1 LGDRIIE
8 KSDKIIALAKENSP
22 RVCRLLDYYFHA
34 QGTAFLI
41 SNRLLITNA
50 HIVYNPRY
58 AKGYYA
64 EFNYELDYNNRPK
77 ETSRFYLEPDEF
89 YVASP
94 EGELD
99 FAIIAIG
106 DRVQGNIDLDDL
118 GYCTISPEKQ
128 EIGQSINIIH
138 HPLGEYKRI
147 ETKGRLLDFSERFI
161 YYLMGTLSGS
171 SGCPIFNDRFH
182 VIGLHHYATPTE
194 SSKTPFKNAHEG
206 ISIQAILSYLKDKQ
220 LIGEDSDLN
229 NLALTKK

>member
-1 LGDRIIE
+1 MEG
-8 KSDKIIALAKENSP
+8 SDKIMALAKENSP
-22 RVCRLLDYYFHA
+22 RVCRLLDYNFRA

-50 HIVYNPRY
+50 HIVYNQRY

-64 EFNYELDYNNRPK
+64 EFNYELDNNNRPIV
-77 ETSRFYLEPDEF
+77 TSRFELEPDEF
-89 YVASP
+89 YAASP

-118 GYCTISPEKQ
+118 GYCTISTEKQ
-128 EIGQSINIIH
+128 EIGQSINTIH

-147 ETKGRLLDFSERFI
+147 ETKGTLLDFSERFI
-161 YYLMGTLSGS
+161 YYHIGTLSGS
-171 SGCPIFNDRFH
+171 SGCPIFNDSFH
-182 VIGLHHYATPTE
+182 VIGLHHYATPSK

-206 ISIQAILSYLKDKQ
+206 ISIQAILNHIKDKQ
-220 LIGEDSDLN
+220 LIAGVSN
-229 NLALTKK
+229 FTNISLTKK